1 MEICVKFCTYFL
13 MIGYD
18 FTMSTEVLKPKSK
31 KKYNLDDFL
40 DIVECLKSPKGFL
53 WDRLQTHASIRLNM
67 VEEAY
72 EIIEAIDTLSIS
84 KLKEE
89 LGDMLLQIAFHCSI
103 ENKKENF
110 CFNDVVDGICRKTI
124 AYHPHIFKGTI
135 YDNEENDT
143 KEFLEEPFSRLRFS
157 QKNSLIEKVENI
169 SKVLP
174 ELIRATKIQDS
185 AAKGG
190 YGVFSI
196 EEGIEEAFKRLKY
209 VENLINMGDSENYY
223 KEIGN
228 LIFAITN
235 IARLLSVDPENALY
249 DSCERFKRKFL
260 LAIEKKNK
268 V

>member
-1 MEICVKFCTYFL
+1 M
-13 MIGYD
+13 
-18 FTMSTEVLKPKSK
+18 
-31 KKYNLDDFL
+31 
-40 DIVECLKSPKGFL
+40 
-53 WDRLQTHASIRLNM
+53 
-67 VEEAY
+67 
-72 EIIEAIDTLSIS
+72 
-84 KLKEE
+84 
-89 LGDMLLQIAFHCSI
+89 
-103 ENKKENF
+103 
-110 CFNDVVDGICRKTI
+110 
-124 AYHPHIFKGTI
+124 
-135 YDNEENDT
+135 
-143 KEFLEEPFSRLRFS
+143 RFS

-174 ELIRATKIQDS
+174 ELIRATKLQDG

-260 LAIEKKNK
+260 LSIEKKNK